1 MLPRTL
7 RERPRGLRRS
17 IQLIYQSAE
26 NALNPRQ
33 TVEEI
38 VTRPLDLYFGLTGEA
53 RETRAAELMHMVEL
67 DETFLDRLTGELS
80 GDQKQWIGIARALA
94 AEPEIIIYDEITSA
108 LDQIVQEEILRL
120 LMPLQQEL
128 QTSYLFITHDITTV
142 RAIADDIVVMHAG
155 RIIEQGPKSVV
166 LAPPYEPY
174 TQALLSS
181 VPDMDPDWLTTLL
194 AARNQRSRNEIVE
207 RDASGIPRP
216 RGKA

>member
-17 IQLIYQSAE
+17 IQLIHQSAE

-33 TVEEI
+33 TIEEI
-38 VTRPLDLYFGLTGEA
+38 VTRPLELYFGLTGEA

-67 DETFLDRLTGELS
+67 DETFLHRLPGELS
-80 GDQKQWIGIARALA
+80 GGQKQRIGIARALA
-94 AEPEIIIYDEITSA
+94 AEPEIIICDEITSA

-120 LMPLQQEL
+120 LMRLQLEL
-128 QTSYLFITHDITTV
+128 QTNYLFITHDIATV

-166 LAPPYEPY
+166 LAPSYEPY
-174 TQALLSS
+174 TQVLLSS

-194 AARNQRSRNEIVE
+194 AARNQ
-207 RDASGIPRP
+207 
-216 RGKA
+216 